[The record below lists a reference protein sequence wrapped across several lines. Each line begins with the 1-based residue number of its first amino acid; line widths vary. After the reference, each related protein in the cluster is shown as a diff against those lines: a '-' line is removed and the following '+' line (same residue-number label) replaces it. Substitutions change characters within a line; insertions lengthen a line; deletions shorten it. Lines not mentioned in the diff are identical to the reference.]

1 MNIILASLYINVWFI
16 RLFTCP
22 KTNSLFLVCT
32 SSALRSKFHLQ
43 HLLTM
48 SSSSSRFFTCSF
60 QLINSIYH
68 TNICVIKV
76 NHRWWE
82 MMESACL
89 PFSISPSVC
98 RYILAAITKYLNVHT
113 PLYSSSF
120 IRKYR
125 LRLRKIKCLMAHILG
140 YVYLYFYCA
149 HITSVSIHKIPY
161 IRCISEK

>member
-1 MNIILASLYINVWFI
+1 MFRGKFKMFGHNFLN
-16 RLFTCP
+16 FTSMYDSFTFARVPNP

-32 SSALRSKFHLQ
+32 SSALRSKFHWQ
-43 HLLTM
+43 HLLT
-48 SSSSSRFFTCSF
+48 SSSPSSRFFTCSF

-76 NHRWWE
+76 DHRWWE
-82 MMESACL
+82 MMESACIC
-89 PFSISPSVC
+89 FSLFLRVCAESHC

-125 LRLRKIKCLMAHILG
+125 LRLRKIKCLMAHILA
-140 YVYLYFYCA
+140 YVYLYFYWM
-149 HITSVSIHKIPY
+149 VNV
-161 IRCISEK
+161 